1 MADKDYISRLRE
13 TQLGEDLYTYL
24 LNRQKLPK
32 INAAGN
38 MRNHIRGAWQP
49 DQNQIWLQP
58 WAGNS
63 TLTHETAHAA
73 DTELERQY
81 FDRKT
86 SWSKPDVPTY
96 FTDAFEKLKGATA
109 ANNFKSPREEMA
121 RRMAPEWFNKNA
133 GYRAT
138 NNELAGWGAG
148 RQAGDADSEYSPP
161 NHLDSTMATE
171 LSILMELARR
181 NDKPF
186 PKQMGLFERLFKR

>member
-1 MADKDYISRLRE
+1 MADKDYLSRLRE
-13 TQLGEDLYTYL
+13 TQLGQDLYDYL
-24 LNRQKLPK
+24 FSRQRLPK
-32 INAAGN
+32 INTAGN
-38 MRNHIRGAWQP
+38 MRENVRGAWLP

-58 WAGNS
+58 WTGNG
-63 TLTHETAHAA
+63 TLTHEAAHAA

-109 ANNFKSPREEMA
+109 ANNFKSPREDMA
-121 RRMAPEWFNKNA
+121 KKMAPEWFNKNA

-138 NNELAGWGAG
+138 NNELVGWGAG
-148 RQAGDADSEYSPP
+148 RQASVGETEYSPP

-171 LSILMELARR
+171 LSILLDLARR
-181 NDKPF
+181 KDVPF
-186 PKQMGLFERLFKR
+186 PKQPSWWERMFK

>member
-1 MADKDYISRLRE
+1 MADKDYLNRLRE
-13 TQLGEDLYTYL
+13 TQLGQDLYDYL
-24 LNRQKLPK
+24 LSRQKLPK
-32 INAAGN
+32 INTAGN
-38 MRNHIRGAWQP
+38 MRGNVRGAWLP
-49 DQNQIWLQP
+49 DKNQIWLQP

-81 FDRKT
+81 FDRNT

-121 RRMAPEWFNKNA
+121 KKLAPEWFTKNA

-148 RQAGDADSEYSPP
+148 RQAGANESEWSPP
-161 NHLDSTMATE
+161 NHVDSTMATE
-171 LSILMELARR
+171 LAILLDLARR
-181 NDKPF
+181 KDIPF
-186 PKQMGLFERLFKR
+186 PKQPSWFEKLFK